1 MSTSTE
7 HHAPANDSN
16 ARERFGTRTAL
27 SVVVASIATF
37 GVLYLVLTSGEEVQ
51 HVQSIP
57 AQPNTAP
64 QRVAAPVL
72 PSPEPMS
79 PAPAQPALA
88 PPALAPPALAPP
100 ALAMD
105 AQGYVDSARCDSG
118 QRAVAVART
127 EHATM
132 VVCEASD
139 GTYEYQGIR
148 LRDGAALELDDV
160 RPMAAGF
167 EARNDGTTYR
177 LSPTEL
183 VVLSGESLQSRDPVL
198 DYRAG

>member
-1 MSTSTE
+1 MSTSTD
-7 HHAPANDSN
+7 HHVPTHDVPP
-16 ARERFGTRTAL
+16 RDRFGVRTAL

-37 GVLYLVLTSGEEVQ
+37 GVLYVILTSGEEVQ

-57 AQPNTAP
+57 AQPNPTS
-64 QRVAAPVL
+64 QWVAAPV
-72 PSPEPMS
+72 PPP
-79 PAPAQPALA
+79 PAPAPAPSA
-88 PPALAPPALAPP
+88 PAPAPAPQAPV
-100 ALAMD
+100 LAMD
-105 AQGYVDSARCDSG
+105 AQGYVDSARCDAR
-118 QRAVAVART
+118 QRAVAIART

-139 GTYEYQGIR
+139 GTYEYQGVR

-160 RPMAAGF
+160 RPMAVGF

-183 VVLSGESLQSRDPVL
+183 VVLSGESMQSRDPVL
-198 DYRAG
+198 DYRVG

>member
-1 MSTSTE
+1 MSTSTKYS
-7 HHAPANDSN
+7 PADDRPPN
-16 ARERFGTRTAL
+16 ERFGTRTAL

-57 AQPNTAP
+57 AQPNTAS
-64 QRVAAPVL
+64 QWVAAPAL
-72 PSPEPMS
+72 SA
-79 PAPAQPALA
+79 PAPAPAPAPASQPQSR
-88 PPALAPPALAPP
+88 PP

-105 AQGYVDSARCDSG
+105 AQGYVDSARCDSR
-118 QRAVAVART
+118 QRAVAIART

-148 LRDGAALELDDV
+148 LRDGASLELDDV

-183 VVLSGESLQSRDPVL
+183 VVLSGESLQSRDAVL